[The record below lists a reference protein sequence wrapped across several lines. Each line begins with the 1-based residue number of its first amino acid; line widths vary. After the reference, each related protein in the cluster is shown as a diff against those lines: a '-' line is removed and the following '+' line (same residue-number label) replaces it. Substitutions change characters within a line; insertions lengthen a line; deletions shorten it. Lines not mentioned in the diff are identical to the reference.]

1 MLQCWI
7 LTCFSV
13 GVLLLH
19 GQAQT
24 VPTAAPV
31 PPVEATDFIR
41 FVETDEGD
49 SLQTALVEYVN
60 DRCISVD
67 LIGAVHIA
75 DRRYF
80 EALNAR
86 FKTYEAVLYELVG
99 RPVEQRQTLKSGD
112 GSDKLRWLG
121 VMQEKMRQTLK
132 LESQLQCI
140 DYKAPNFVHADLSTE
155 GFFATQAEKKETFLN
170 LWMKAAL
177 AKAATSDSQQPAS
190 DLSLIM
196 TLMISQD
203 SATDLK
209 RLIGKEFDR
218 VEQLMAGIESGDGTA
233 IIGSRNQHALEIL
246 QKQMAAGRKRLG
258 IFYGAA
264 HFPDM
269 EQRLISMGFKKRR
282 VEWLKAWDIDADE

>member
-1 MLQCWI
+1 MIKCWI
-7 LTCFSV
+7 WICSFASV
-13 GVLLLH
+13 LSLH
-19 GQAQT
+19 GQSKT
-24 VPTAAPV
+24 VPAAAAV
-31 PPVEATDFIR
+31 SAVATTDFIR
-41 FVETDEGD
+41 FVEKDEGD
-49 SLQTALVEYVN
+49 SLQTAVVEYVN
-60 DRCISVD
+60 DRGISVD

-99 RPVEQRQTLKSGD
+99 RPVEQRQTLKPGD

-121 VMQEKMRQTLK
+121 VMQEKMRQLLK
-132 LESQLQCI
+132 LDSQLQCI
-140 DYKAPNFVHADLSTE
+140 DYKAPNFIHADLSME
-155 GFFATQAEKKETFLN
+155 GFFASQEEKKETFLN

-177 AKAATSDSQQPAS
+177 AKAATSDGQQPAS
-190 DLSLIM
+190 DMSLIM
-196 TLMISQD
+196 TLLMSQD

-218 VEQLMAGIESGDGTA
+218 VEQLMAGIEAGDGTA
-233 IIGSRNQHALEIL
+233 IIGARNQHALQIL
-246 QKQMAAGRKRLG
+246 QKQIAVGRKRLG

-269 EQRLISMGFKKRR
+269 EQRLMQMGFKKRR
-282 VEWLKAWDIDADE
+282 IEWLKAWDIDAE